1 MDMSA
6 LLSST
11 PPSVAIEEPVWHRW
25 SVMRQ
30 AVAWVREQT
39 TDEPVKDLPV
49 PQQPRL
55 AA

>member
-1 MDMSA
+1 A
-6 LLSST
+6 LLESFPWDCEVDDINRLTSKDYGEAM
-11 PPSVAIEEPVWHRW
+11 S
-25 SVMRQ
+25 Q
-30 AVAWVREQT
+30 AVAWVREQ